1 MAPRYNLIKCIRP
14 SSPSTNRKRDLV
26 SKFYSD
32 LVIVVAIV
40 VVVVVVYAVSR
51 MDGTTIIGGPCSKI
65 GGGGEEEE
73 GSIIDRGSLTP
84 TFCII
89 AINSRDF
96 KAFHL
101 NLTLESNPLPL
112 REDKT
117 EGG

>member
-1 MAPRYNLIKCIRP
+1 MLFTPFLGWMERQ
-14 SSPSTNRKRDLV
+14 SSAAHVQKSEE
-26 SKFYSD
+26 
-32 LVIVVAIV
+32 
-40 VVVVVVYAVSR
+40 
-51 MDGTTIIGGPCSKI
+51 
-65 GGGGEEEE
+65 EEEE

>member
-1 MAPRYNLIKCIRP
+1 MERQ
-14 SSPSTNRKRDLV
+14 SSAAHVQKSEE
-26 SKFYSD
+26 
-32 LVIVVAIV
+32 
-40 VVVVVVYAVSR
+40 
-51 MDGTTIIGGPCSKI
+51 
-65 GGGGEEEE
+65 EEEE

-101 NLTLESNPLPL
+101 KLTLESNPLPL

-117 EGG
+117 VRGGLNWKKRIPW

>member
-1 MAPRYNLIKCIRP
+1 MLFTPFLGWMERQ
-14 SSPSTNRKRDLV
+14 SSAAHVQKSE
-26 SKFYSD
+26 
-32 LVIVVAIV
+32 
-40 VVVVVVYAVSR
+40 
-51 MDGTTIIGGPCSKI
+51 
-65 GGGGEEEE
+65 EEEE